1 MGFVGNLCCSAA
13 CGRFREG
20 VGSRKCASRSYA
32 SFLPAIVSSEVVV
45 RDVASYQALLEKA
58 DYVDTV
64 NAIRA
69 GMAAH
74 ERGEGIDM
82 RESIEAIAK
91 KHGVLL
97 KK

>member
-1 MGFVGNLCCSAA
+1 MLDIAKDISSLTDFKRNTNEHLESLKKS
-13 CGRFREG
+13 GRPTVLTVNG
-20 VGSRKCASRSYA
+20 H
-32 SFLPAIVSSEVVV
+32 PEVVV
-45 RDVASYQALLEKA
+45 QDVASYQALLVKA

-74 ERGEGIDM
+74 EKGEG
-82 RESIEAIAK
+82 IAK
-91 KHGVLL
+91 KHGILL